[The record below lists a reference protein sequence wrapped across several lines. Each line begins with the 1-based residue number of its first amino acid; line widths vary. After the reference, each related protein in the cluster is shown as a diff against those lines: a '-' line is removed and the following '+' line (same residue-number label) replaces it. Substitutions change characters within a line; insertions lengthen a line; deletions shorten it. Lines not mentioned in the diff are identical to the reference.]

1 MIVSMPPGRR
11 RYESA
16 DPLWFSAPPREPNLY
31 QTVHK
36 FTRFDG
42 GIVEDAMRDPFV
54 EHLRHLYETSRAE
67 LYMYALSITRH
78 PQHAEDAVQTAF
90 CAVLRAKRPP
100 LELRPY
106 VFRCIRNAALDLRAR
121 DTREDRQATPLF
133 DREATLDPALPVL
146 LDDLLAQLTP
156 DHRET
161 IVLKTYS
168 GLTLREIAEAREV
181 SINTAASWYRR
192 GLERLRELM
201 EEVPNG
207 PDRKITQ

>member
-1 MIVSMPPGRR
+1 
-11 RYESA
+11 
-16 DPLWFSAPPREPNLY
+16 
-31 QTVHK
+31 
-36 FTRFDG
+36 
-42 GIVEDAMRDPFV
+42 MRDPFV
-54 EHLRHLYETSRAE
+54 ERLRHLYESSRAE

-106 VFRCIRNAALDLRAR
+106 VFRCIRNAALDALKR
-121 DTREDRQATPLF
+121 DGRDAQVVPIF
-133 DREATLDPALPVL
+133 DHVGAPDPALPAL
-146 LDDLLAQLTP
+146 MDDLLAQLAP
-156 DHRET
+156 DQRET
-161 IVLKTYS
+161 IVMKTYA

-201 EEVPNG
+201 EEVPHG
-207 PDRKITQ
+207 PDRKTTQ